1 VRLFHPVSP
10 ILKEQSRKNMR
21 IEFIDRAVASP
32 LHTDRDKE
40 LGRP

>member
-1 VRLFHPVSP
+1 
-10 ILKEQSRKNMR
+10 MR